1 MTANREIVA
10 DAFAAWTAGT
20 GSITDLFADD
30 LRWEIIGRSVAAGLY
45 QPARQF
51 VEEVL
56 TPFEA
61 RFSAE
66 DPFRP
71 VLIRGIHE
79 DPTTETVVVA
89 WNGAGTTTIGTTYTD
104 TVAWFLRMRDGKV
117 VEGTAFFDSIA
128 FNELWQDVPA

>member
-1 MTANREIVA
+1 MTTNRQIVT
-10 DAFAAWTAGT
+10 DAFAAWSTGT
-20 GSITDLFADD
+20 GDITDLFAEDM
-30 LRWEIIGRSVAAGLY
+30 RWEITGRCVAGGVY

-56 TPFEA
+56 TPFGA
-61 RFSAE
+61 RFTAQ

-79 DPTTETVVVA
+79 DPSTDMVIVA

-104 TVAWFLRMRDGKV
+104 TVAWLLRMRDGKV

>member
-10 DAFAAWTAGT
+10 DAFAAWSAGT
-20 GSITDLFADD
+20 GGITGIFAEDM
-30 LRWEIIGRSVAAGLY
+30 RWEITGRSVAAGTY
-45 QPARQF
+45 HPARQF
-51 VEEVL
+51 VDEVL
-56 TPFEA
+56 TPFDA
-61 RFSAE
+61 RFTAE

-79 DPTTETVVVA
+79 DPTTDTVIIA
-89 WNGAGTTTIGTTYTD
+89 WNGAGTTTIGTTFTD

-117 VEGTAFFDSIA
+117 VEGTAFFDSTA